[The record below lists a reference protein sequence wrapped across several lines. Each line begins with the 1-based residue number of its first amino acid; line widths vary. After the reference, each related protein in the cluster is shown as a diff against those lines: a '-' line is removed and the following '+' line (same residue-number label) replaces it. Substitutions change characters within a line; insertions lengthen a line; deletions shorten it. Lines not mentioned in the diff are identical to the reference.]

1 MEGGFGCFGAL
12 FEAPVVKVKPFEEE
26 ELDFFLGL
34 DGDFVKEPEEGL
46 SGYLQKEQIIFSM
59 LREKKQRELVFN
71 EDGFF
76 ETLSA
81 AAMRK
86 HPEARPRY
94 EYVKKVVTRDII
106 VPMLNEIKKKVE
118 SSGVGS
124 IIDFGE
130 LGAIVGEGAE
140 IRGLYSDEK
149 QMLEAVS
156 ERCDIW
162 NPVGIEICTP
172 SGEKYTLLLN
182 GTLKKTYRDGGRV
195 FRSNRKG
202 RVYYHR
208 DAVSLAGLWIKRKVS
223 RLFRKHIEELSEEAL
238 EDDSV
243 YQTFLSDARR
253 MIDGRLKSHGET
265 MIYLRSSE
273 GKYGLPKC
281 IRDRALVPRILE
293 EFGEEYSIVPD
304 SEPSWSELGKKTAGG
319 FDIAYVYGL
328 YAAADPD
335 MTFTTFNEDGT
346 RGFSW
351 STAVSSQ
358 ESEVRNLLSV
368 LYDAYTVK
376 KERVNQL
383 RELENKVDRADVYQ
397 TKKNIPQIYLRA
409 MEESGFNDAFG
420 FVEID
425 ADCDLGLMPELE
437 KEFRALRQ
445 PGFLG
450 NQECRSVAI
459 RFRKLH
465 RYKADGLYW
474 PTLQC
479 LCVDVRNPSTFTH
492 EFFHMVDY
500 ERGHLSEGFRFLQI
514 RAAYEQILRRDMKK
528 LSKEKREKLQGKS
541 KYNLDYYLTPT
552 EVFARCGEIYM
563 TRIRCVNNSLC
574 RPEDGFEYPPRD
586 GNEALYGLIG
596 EYYDKLLDYNP
607 EEGRE
612 KGVTDEP

>member
-1 MEGGFGCFGAL
+1 MEGGFGTLGAL
-12 FEAPVVKVKPFEEE
+12 FEAPVVKVKPFDEA

-34 DGDFVKEPEEGL
+34 DGDFAKEPEESL
-46 SGYLQKEQIIFSM
+46 FDYLQKEQIIFSM
-59 LREKKQRELVFN
+59 LREKKKKELVFN
-71 EDGFF
+71 EDIFF
-76 ETLSA
+76 ETLSS
-81 AAMRK
+81 AAMKK
-86 HPEARPRY
+86 HPEPGARY

-140 IRGLYSDEK
+140 IRSLFSDEI

-156 ERCDIW
+156 LRCGIW
-162 NPVGIEICTP
+162 NPVGIEICSP
-172 SGEKYTLLLN
+172 SGEMYTLLLN
-182 GTLKKTYRDGGRV
+182 GTLKKTYREGGRV

-208 DAVSLAGLWIKRKVS
+208 DAVSLAGLWIKKKVS
-223 RLFRKHIEELSEEAL
+223 ELFRKHIEELTEEEL

-243 YQTFLSDARR
+243 YQSFLSDARR
-253 MIDGRLKSHGET
+253 MIVGRLKCGED

-273 GKYGLPKC
+273 GEYGLPKG
-281 IRDRALVPRILE
+281 IRDRELVPRILD
-293 EFGEEYSIVPD
+293 EFGERYCIVPD
-304 SEPSWSELGKKTAGG
+304 SEPSGSELGKKTVDG
-319 FDIAYVYGL
+319 FDMAYMYGL

-335 MTFTTFNEDGT
+335 MTFSDFNEDGT
-346 RGFSW
+346 RVFSW
-351 STAVSSQ
+351 STAVYAQ
-358 ESEVRNLLSV
+358 ESEVKNLLSV
-368 LYDAYTVK
+368 IYDAYTVK
-376 KERVNQL
+376 KERVNEF
-383 RELENKVDRADVYQ
+383 RAKENVDRADVYQ
-397 TKKNIPQIYLRA
+397 TKKNIPRVYLKA
-409 MEESGFNDAFG
+409 MEESRFNDAFG

-445 PGFLG
+445 PGLLG

-465 RYKADGLYW
+465 RYRADGLYW
-474 PTLQC
+474 PNLQC

-528 LSKEKREKLQGKS
+528 LPKGQREKLEGTS
-541 KYNLDYYLTPT
+541 KYNLNYYLTPT

-563 TRIRCVNNSLC
+563 TRIRSVNNSLC
-574 RPEDGFEYPPRD
+574 RPEDGFAYPPKE
-586 GNEALYGLIG
+586 GNEALYELIG

-607 EEGRE
+607 DKGRE
-612 KGVTDEP
+612 KGEANEP